1 MVDDGSRS
9 DYSSI
14 HDLFFTP
21 LKAEEESRL
30 GDDSSVI
37 LIMINGNVP
46 SFKELLSISKKA
58 YSVDAFFFQIQS
70 ITKLLQGM

>member
-21 LKAEEESRL
+21 LKAEEES
-30 GDDSSVI
+30 
-37 LIMINGNVP
+37 
-46 SFKELLSISKKA
+46 SFKELLSISKEA
-58 YSVDAFFFQIQS
+58 YSVDAFF
-70 ITKLLQGM
+70 

>member
-30 GDDSSVI
+30 DIFCNFSCRFLNPI
-37 LIMINGNVP
+37 FFK
-46 SFKELLSISKKA
+46 SFIRKQNTNYASQMLRNTKEISN
-58 YSVDAFFFQIQS
+58 DN
-70 ITKLLQGM
+70 